1 MWALECPMALLAT
14 VVVPKTELSSSET
27 GSSAEREIFQRKER
41 LFERQMTVITDS
53 LSKTRIH
60 FEILIFI

>member
-1 MWALECPMALLAT
+1 MSIILGSQFLSMDD
-14 VVVPKTELSSSET
+14 KTELSSSET